1 MAVVIALG
9 LTLAL
14 PGVARACSMCKGSLD
29 NPAAARLALGYGLS
43 VSLMLTVL
51 FGLLIVGGS
60 QLARAV
66 DPEGYARFLAR
77 LRHFGG
83 WRGRLAA
90 LVVAVLFVL
99 SAVYTTGAARYAP
112 PDRLPVEV
120 LAGRPLIR
128 AEAGAMT
135 TAGTSDAARGVIGAR
150 DLTGRPVVVTF
161 FASWC
166 VPCRGQ
172 IDDLAALRREL
183 GDRVG
188 IVAVNIFE
196 SNPDLPAERH
206 VHADGSVHFHPV
218 PPPDY
223 SVGAWLAAQG
233 IELPVVGAGRELVR
247 AFGGVSRIPSTFV
260 FAPDGRLVQA
270 YINDPVGDF
279 VRPDLAS
286 LRAAV
291 GIVPA
296 QAGSLPAQGQ

>member
-1 MAVVIALG
+1 MPGGGRRAALG
-9 LTLAL
+9 LGAGAVALAWL
-14 PGVARACSMCKGSLD
+14 LAWPAAARACSMCKGSLD
-29 NPAAARLALGYGLS
+29 DPAAARLALGYGLS
-43 VSLMLTVL
+43 VSLMLAVL
-51 FGLLIVGGS
+51 FGVLIVGGS

-66 DPEGYARFLAR
+66 DPAGYARFLAR

-90 LVVAVLFVL
+90 LAVAGLFVL

-112 PDRLPVEV
+112 PERLPVAA
-120 LAGRPLIR
+120 LAERPLV
-128 AEAGAMT
+128 
-135 TAGTSDAARGVIGAR
+135 RGGIGP
-150 DLTGRPVVVTF
+150 LTGRPVVVTF
-161 FASWC
+161 FATWC
-166 VPCRGQ
+166 LPCRGQ
-172 IDDLAALRREL
+172 IDDLVQIQREM
-183 GDRVG
+183 GDKVS

-206 VHADGSVHFHPV
+206 VHADGTVHFHSA

-233 IELPVVGAGRELVR
+233 IELPVIAASRDIDR

-260 FAPDGRLVQA
+260 FGPDGRLA
-270 YINDPVGDF
+270 EFYINDPVGEF

-291 GIVPA
+291 VGDVK
-296 QAGSLPAQGQ
+296 